1 MQAQESGVPG
11 CEAYLFDSFE
21 VSVRLRTLR
30 QGGER
35 LKIQELPFQ
44 MLLVLLE
51 KPGEIV
57 SKEELRRRLWGQETF
72 IEVDK
77 SLYVMAGKLREAL
90 GDDAAQPR
98 FIKTVSGQGYRF
110 IGRVTQVFTQPTE
123 PRLVLMQPMVK
134 SQVRYPSAW
143 RMAAWS
149 LLVVLVLAGMGGAL
163 YKYAH
168 RSLASDQDKLVVG
181 AFSNSTG
188 NPDLDRMLFFAV
200 QLKLQESPYLSLI
213 PDGKF
218 RALVKDVDSPSLK
231 DELSACASL
240 NGQLLL
246 KGQLVT
252 KGHGYQV
259 LLTAWRC
266 SNGRLLTTQKAD
278 ATSQAT
284 ILAALDV
291 AAEQMRRRLGES
303 ESSLQKFNVPLVQA
317 TTASLAALKA
327 FSLGE
332 EKRSQGN
339 PADSIAS
346 YKLAI
351 DLDPQ
356 FALSYA
362 RLGTSYNNDGEYALS
377 RQYYQKA
384 FELRHLASDREKL
397 YIVAHYYEYATGEI
411 KRAIEDYELWRT
423 LYPRD
428 LVPTNN
434 LAIDYL
440 MVGQPQKALEL
451 ARKAIQLDPAN
462 GLLYGPLAEAYL
474 RMGDYANVKLL
485 CNDPVHGKMNV
496 MGFHRIC
503 FRVAF
508 AQADEA
514 GMQQQM
520 QWAHGNPEEN
530 DMLDDAAWVAMYRGR
545 VAEARRLFAESK
557 QNALTNNSV
566 ESAATVQVEEA
577 NLEAD
582 LGFLQAARKDAQEAL
597 GLPFASA
604 FEQAYA
610 ALPLARSGD
619 ISGSQSVAKNA
630 ASLAPLDTI
639 VNSAMLASVRA
650 AIHLQN
656 HDPKR
661 AIQSLEEARPLDFC
675 SHMELAPGYYRGLAY
690 MQDNQPQQAVIEFH
704 RVIDHGSLADFPVYV
719 VLSQLEL
726 GHALQLLGDRVGAEH
741 AYNEVK
747 QIWKN
752 ADSGFPPLQRL
763 HAYQRQLEQVSS
775 PAPRRNSMNVARLS
789 FLPN

>member
-110 IGRVTQVFTQPTE
+110 IGHVTPVFTQPAE
-123 PRLVLMQPMVK
+123 PRLVLMQPAVK
-134 SQVRYPSAW
+134 NQVRHSNAW
-143 RMAAWS
+143 HMAAWS

-168 RSLASDQDKLVVG
+168 RPLASDQDKVVVG

-188 NPDLDRMLFFAV
+188 NPDLDRMLSFAV
-200 QLKLQESPYLSLI
+200 QIKLQESPYLSLI

-218 RALVKDVDSPSLK
+218 RAMVKDVDSPSLK
-231 DELSACASL
+231 DELHACASL

-252 KGHGYQV
+252 KGQAYQV

-291 AAEQMRRRLGES
+291 AAERMRRRLGES
-303 ESSLQKFNVPLVQA
+303 ENSLQKFNVPLVQA

-327 FSLGE
+327 FTLGE
-332 EKRSQGN
+332 EKRSQGE

-356 FALSYA
+356 FALAYA
-362 RLGTSYNNDGEYALS
+362 RLGTIYNNAGESALS

-384 FELRHLASDREKL
+384 FELRNRSSDREKL
-397 YIVAHYYEYATGEI
+397 YIVTHYYEYATGET

-440 MVGQPQKALEL
+440 MMGEAQKALEL
-451 ARKAIQLDPAN
+451 ARRALQLDPAN
-462 GLLYGPLAEAYL
+462 GLLYGTLAEAYL
-474 RMGDYANVKLL
+474 KLGDYANVKLL
-485 CNDPVHGKMNV
+485 CDDPVHGKLNV

-503 FRVAF
+503 FRAAF
-508 AQADEA
+508 ALADEA
-514 GMQQQM
+514 GMQRQM
-520 QWAHGNPEEN
+520 QWAHGNPQES
-530 DMLDDAAWVAMYRGR
+530 DALDDAAWVAMYRGR
-545 VAEARRLFAESK
+545 IAEARRLFAEAK
-557 QNALTNNSV
+557 QNALANSSL
-566 ESAATVQVEEA
+566 ESAASAQVEEA

-582 LGFLQAARKDAQEAL
+582 LGFLPAARKDAQEVVT
-597 GLPFASA
+597 LPFSSA

-610 ALPLARSGD
+610 ALPLAWSGD
-619 ISGSQSVAKNA
+619 IPNAQAIAKKA

-650 AIHLQN
+650 AIDLQK
-656 HDPKR
+656 HDPKQ
-661 AIQSLEEARPLDFC
+661 AIQSLEETRPLDFC
-675 SHMELAPGYYRGLAY
+675 SYMELAPGYYRGLAY

-726 GHALQLLGDRVGAEH
+726 GHALQLLGDRAGAEH
-741 AYNEVK
+741 AYSEVEK
-747 QIWKN
+747 VWKN
-752 ADSGFPPLQRL
+752 ADPGFPPLQRL
-763 HAYQRQLEQVSS
+763 RAYQRQ
-775 PAPRRNSMNVARLS
+775 PH
-789 FLPN
+789 